1 MFLSLPVSDLNSE
14 GDSEMSLTTFTTTSD
29 SEPNSQDDS
38 ELSLTTFTTASDSE
52 PNSQGDSDSELRW
65 DGGTLLYIY
74 FSIL

>member
-1 MFLSLPVSDLNSE
+1 MFLSLTVSDLNSE
-14 GDSEMSLTTFTTTSD
+14 GDSEM
-29 SEPNSQDDS
+29 
-38 ELSLTTFTTASDSE
+38 SLTTFTTASDSE